1 MSREMKDSGI
11 AWIGEIPKG
20 WEVRKMRTL
29 GTFSASGIDKLVN
42 PNESLVRII
51 NYVDVYNNTKHE
63 LRKKDYMMVSA
74 SDEKITEHQVKIGD
88 IILTPSSETVD
99 DIGVSSVVMEELPN
113 TAYSYHVLRFRS
125 KDILNLSFK
134 KYLTNNRFIAQYFS
148 SRCNGTIR
156 KTVSREI
163 FKECPILLP
172 PLPEQQKIAEFL
184 DRKCGEID
192 ELVALQEKMI
202 EELKAYKQSVI
213 TEAVTKGLNPNAPMK
228 DSGIAWIGEIPEH
241 WDCFKF
247 WKVNNIRGRLGWKG
261 LKAEEYQE
269 VGYPFL
275 SAYNIIQDKL
285 DWSDVNY
292 ITQERYDESPEIK
305 LNIGD
310 ILIVKDGAG
319 IGKCARVD
327 NLPKGEATVNS
338 SLAVITPNN
347 QLFYKFEYYYLL
359 STPFQYVIW
368 FLKIGMGV
376 PHLTQENMRD
386 IIFVYPSFPEQQQ
399 IADYLDRKCAEI
411 DELVAVKQQ
420 KIETLKEYKKSLI
433 YEYVTGKKEVI

>member
-228 DSGIAWIGEIPEH
+228 DSGIEWIDYVPKHWQIRKMKSIIDLKSGSNLTAMEISEMDDGYLVYGGNGVRGTYGYYSH
-241 WDCFKF
+241 EGDYVLIGRQGALCGNINYASGKF
-247 WKVNNIRGRLGWKG
+247 WVTEHALVCYLKESCALKWLGE
-261 LKAEEYQE
+261 LLRAMNLNQYS
-269 VGYPFL
+269 L
-275 SAYNIIQDKL
+275 SAAQPGL
-285 DWSDVNY
+285 SA
-292 ITQERYDESPEIK
+292 ERI
-305 LNIGD
+305 
-310 ILIVKDGAG
+310 
-319 IGKCARVD
+319 R
-327 NLPKGEATVNS
+327 NL
-338 SLAVITPNN
+338 
-347 QLFYKFEYYYLL
+347 
-359 STPFQYVIW
+359 YVI
-368 FLKIGMGV
+368 V
-376 PHLTQENMRD
+376 PPL
-386 IIFVYPSFPEQQQ
+386 SEQQQ